1 MSLIHLTSQFQL
13 IMIVLKNLH
22 PLIDLLQLL
31 EKIMKLS
38 KVTSMHYRGFTSAF
52 IFIFFKGYFF
62 PFFIN

>member
-31 EKIMKLS
+31 EKIIK
-38 KVTSMHYRGFTSAF
+38 
-52 IFIFFKGYFF
+52 
-62 PFFIN
+62 FFINFFVFL